1 MLGDSEKYL
10 YTYVY
15 KCTFKMNKT
24 PSVYDRTILN
34 LFLYPIINIMS
45 LGLIF
50 WIYVCMWWYTLC
62 IFCWPKKE
70 FMCEVKYKI
79 NIRSNVIIHI
89 FCYYTVGTRCRNFV
103 LFQMCCTRTC
113 LLYLYVYMDKIAY
126 IQPIKCFNILW
137 LPLN

>member
-1 MLGDSEKYL
+1 MEQCWVTVKN
-10 YTYVY
+10 TYIGTFVY
-15 KCTFKMNKT
+15 KCTFEMNKAS
-24 PSVYDRTILN
+24 SVYDRTILN
-34 LFLYPIINIMS
+34 LFLYPIINILS

-50 WIYVCMWWYTLC
+50 WIYVCIWWYTLC

-89 FCYYTVGTRCRNFV
+89 YFAYTRCRNFV
-103 LFQMCCTRTC
+103 LFQMRCTC

-126 IQPIKCFNILW
+126 IRPIKCFNILW
-137 LPLN
+137 LSLN